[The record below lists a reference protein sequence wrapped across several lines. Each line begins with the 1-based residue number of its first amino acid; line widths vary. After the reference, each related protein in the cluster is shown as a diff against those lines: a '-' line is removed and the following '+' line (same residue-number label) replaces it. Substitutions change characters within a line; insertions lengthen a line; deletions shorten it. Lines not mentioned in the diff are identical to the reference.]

1 MDGPTPA
8 GRDLVA
14 GTVLLLLAGAYL
26 AANLRYPLGA
36 LADPGPAVFPLAVG
50 LLLLTLAAIQIVE
63 VGLALRR
70 GDSSVTGAPAP
81 SGDRSGRAGLPLVM
95 VAGLVVYLLAMP
107 WLGFYPASLLLVIF
121 SSKIMGTRGWGA
133 HILLAAGVL
142 LVCVLVFTLWLKM
155 PLPRG
160 VFR

>member
-1 MDGPTPA
+1 MDGPAPA
-8 GRDLVA
+8 RRDLVA
-14 GTVLLLLAGAYL
+14 GTVLLLLAGGYL
-26 AANLRYPLGA
+26 AASLRYPLGA

-50 LLLLTLAAIQIVE
+50 LLLLMLAAIQVVE
-63 VGLALRR
+63 AGRALRR
-70 GDSSVTGAPAP
+70 GGPSEAGAPARDE
-81 SGDRSGRAGLPLVM
+81 DRAGRSGLPLIM

-107 WLGFYPASLLLVIF
+107 WLGFYPASVLLVIF
-121 SSKIMGTRGWGA
+121 SSQIMGTRGWGV

-160 VFR
+160 VLQ